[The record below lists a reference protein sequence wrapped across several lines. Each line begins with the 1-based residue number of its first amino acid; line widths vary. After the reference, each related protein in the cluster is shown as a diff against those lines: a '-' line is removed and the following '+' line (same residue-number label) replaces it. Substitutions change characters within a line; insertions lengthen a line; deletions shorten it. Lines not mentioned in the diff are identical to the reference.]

1 MRGLICKDLRLMM
14 VQKNFLIMLAAVALV
29 SLAAMDDPMFV
40 IMYMTLIFTSFILS
54 TMSYDEFDNGFPF
67 LFTLPITRKLYVRE
81 KVCARFA
88 QRGRGLGADH
98 AAERRQLHLL

>member
-40 IMYMTLIFTSFILS
+40 IMYMTLMISDGIDEIAIG
-54 TMSYDEFDNGFPF
+54 MSSCIAYE
-67 LFTLPITRKLYVRE
+67 LP
-81 KVCARFA
+81 CAIICVIP
-88 QRGRGLGADH
+88 GI
-98 AAERRQLHLL
+98 

>member
-40 IMYMTLIFTSFILS
+40 IM
-54 TMSYDEFDNGFPF
+54 
-67 LFTLPITRKLYVRE
+67 
-81 KVCARFA
+81 
-88 QRGRGLGADH
+88 
-98 AAERRQLHLL
+98 